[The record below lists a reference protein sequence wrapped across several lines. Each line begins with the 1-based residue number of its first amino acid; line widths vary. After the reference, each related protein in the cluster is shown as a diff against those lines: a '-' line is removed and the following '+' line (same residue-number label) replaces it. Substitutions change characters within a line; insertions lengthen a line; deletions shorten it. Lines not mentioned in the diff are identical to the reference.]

1 LTNQA
6 TTFNGIVDLGDGT
19 RTITLGNSALFNN
32 KVSNGG
38 LVIEALGAAT
48 LTLAGQS
55 DYLGTTSVNGGTL
68 RIDGDNSAATGTVN
82 VANGARLGGNGTSG
96 GAVAISPGGG
106 LGARITDWTGAA
118 GTDYDDLAV
127 ASLDAGSGEVT
138 VLVTTT
144 SLTNFTEADQS
155 FTIFNTSGG
164 ISNFDPAL
172 ANISA
177 PGFPGIGTWAL
188 VQAGNSLVLQYSA
201 GIADPYQPWADSFD
215 VVDKSK
221 GGDPD
226 HDGISNLMEFV
237 LNGDPSVS
245 DAATLPTM
253 AVTSEDFTFSYVR
266 REDSN
271 LVDQAAQYGS
281 DLVGWTDVVIPAA
294 TGTTNVGVSTV
305 TVGVPAGGTQTVT
318 VTIPSSV
325 SVGGK
330 IFARLMVGP

>member
-1 LTNQA
+1 
-6 TTFNGIVDLGDGT
+6 
-19 RTITLGNSALFNN
+19 
-32 KVSNGG
+32 
-38 LVIEALGAAT
+38 
-48 LTLAGQS
+48 
-55 DYLGTTSVNGGTL
+55 
-68 RIDGDNSAATGTVN
+68 

-144 SLTNFTEADQS
+144 SLTHFTEADQS

-294 TGTTNVGVSTV
+294 TGTTEVGGSTV